1 MSDIIKVLPDHIANQ
16 IAAGEVVQRPA
27 SVVKELMEN
36 AVDASAT
43 HIIVSVRQG
52 GRQLIK
58 VTDNGCGMSPT
69 DARNCF
75 LRHATSK
82 ISSAEDL
89 FHLHTK
95 GFRGR
100 IRWSSRQCR
109 KDVFVLIAGLRDW
122 GVKSRCMLCS
132 RAAAE
137 YQESLHHSRNVWN
150 VGTCLFRRVPRRLIS
165 TDRKRHRVRCLS
177 RLLSGPE
184 CFCSLSC
191 L

>member
-1 MSDIIKVLPDHIANQ
+1 MKPTSWVPFSSRIGFRMLVYSMARFSTLH
-16 IAAGEVVQRPA
+16 RR
-27 SVVKELMEN
+27 SV
-36 AVDASAT
+36 
-43 HIIVSVRQG
+43 HR
-52 GRQLIK
+52 
-58 VTDNGCGMSPT
+58 
-69 DARNCF
+69 
-75 LRHATSK
+75 
-82 ISSAEDL
+82 
-89 FHLHTK
+89 HTK

-184 CFCSLSC
+184 CFAACHAYEQSGCKQQRVSFHVSKYLVIFVHRQKYGYS
-191 L
+191 